1 MKVFEAKYIP
11 QSSDLG
17 YQLRVECTPG
27 AFDSNGLE
35 ESRMKKR
42 RVGEPVLADSTI
54 VVNGPPGMSGAGRH
68 KATPAPTQA
77 PDVRV
82 VTYNV
87 LADQYATMQ
96 KAMTDLYGYL
106 DPK

>member
-1 MKVFEAKYIP
+1 MP
-11 QSSDLG
+11 QPSDLG
-17 YQLRVECTPG
+17 CQLRVECTPG
-27 AFDSNGLE
+27 AFDSIGTE
-35 ESRMKKR
+35 ESRLKKR
-42 RVGEPVLADSTI
+42 RVGETVATVSASVT
-54 VVNGPPGMSGAGRH
+54 NGPPGMSGTGRH
-68 KATPAPTQA
+68 SATPAPTQA

-87 LADQYATMQ
+87 LADQYATME